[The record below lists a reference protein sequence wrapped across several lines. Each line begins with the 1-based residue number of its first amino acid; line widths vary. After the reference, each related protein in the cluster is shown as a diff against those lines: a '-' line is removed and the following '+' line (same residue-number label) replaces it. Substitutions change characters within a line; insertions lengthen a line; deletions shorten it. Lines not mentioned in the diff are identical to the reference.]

1 MKDRWPEG
9 WKEKLRG
16 LWKRYKFVL
25 LILCAGAAL
34 LLWPGSGSGKE
45 TGKQTEA
52 QGESFDVQTLERDLE
67 RTLSKIEGAG
77 DVSVVL
83 TLESGSR
90 RILAEDTR
98 TTESEENTETVVV
111 SRGSGSQDALLLE
124 EIYPKFRGA
133 LVVCTGGKDPGV
145 QLQLL
150 QAVSALTGLSSD
162 SVSICMGVK

>member
-1 MKDRWPEG
+1 MKERWPEG
-9 WKEKLRG
+9 WKGKLG
-16 LWKRYKFVL
+16 GVWKRYKFVL
-25 LILCAGAAL
+25 LILCVGAAL
-34 LLWPGSGSGKE
+34 LLWPGSGETKKTAQTSEGQE
-45 TGKQTEA
+45 TG
-52 QGESFDVQTLERDLE
+52 FDVQTLERDME

-98 TTESEENTETVVV
+98 TTDSEENTETVVV

-150 QAVSALTGLSSD
+150 RAVSALTGLSSD

>member
-1 MKDRWPEG
+1 MKERWPEG
-9 WKEKLRG
+9 WKGKLG
-16 LWKRYKFVL
+16 GVWKRYKFVL
-25 LILCAGAAL
+25 LILCVGAAL
-34 LLWPGSGSGKE
+34 LLWPGSGE
-45 TGKQTEA
+45 TKKTAQTLEG
-52 QGESFDVQTLERDLE
+52 QGESFDVQALERDME

-98 TTESEENTETVVV
+98 TTDSEENTETVVV

-150 QAVSALTGLSSD
+150 RAVSALTGLSSD